1 MSWLTTVT
9 IACMTWLRGAFMD
22 CQYSQPMMLEVGYC
36 KHSVIKCS
44 PWHAVLL
51 WILLVFKIR
60 IPVHFQYCA
69 SILGQ
74 EQRLVSY
81 SSLVVGLQK

>member
-1 MSWLTTVT
+1 MSWLTTIT
-9 IACMTWLRGAFMD
+9 IACMTWLRGALKD
-22 CQYSQPMMLEVGYC
+22 CQYSQPIMPKGC
-36 KHSVIKCS
+36 FRHPIIKCS

-60 IPVHFQYCA
+60 KPKHFQYCA

-74 EQRLVSY
+74 EQRLVRYSY
-81 SSLVVGLQK
+81 LVVGLQK